1 MSRTKSNGA
10 TAPNPDASGTGTP
23 GYHPGT
29 GYATKSDAVRAAYA
43 AGFRVRDIEIGRG
56 IAPKYRPV
64 GYAFAYGIASR
75 TPDPANPGK
84 SYADTRADR
93 KSVRAVSRDADGNVS
108 VRTAAGTVTVR
119 PDGTVVRPGRSRK

>member
-1 MSRTKSNGA
+1 MARTNRNGG
-10 TAPNPDASGTGTP
+10 TAPNPDASGNGP
-23 GYHPGT
+23 ADYRPGT

-43 AGFRVRDIEIGRG
+43 AGFRIREIEIGRG

-75 TPDPANPGK
+75 TPDPAAPGK

-93 KSVRAVSRDADGNVS
+93 KSVRAVSRDADGSVT
-108 VRTAAGTVTVR
+108 VRTTAGTVTVR
-119 PDGTVVRPGRSRK
+119 PDGRITRTRSGK